1 MKREKRGGEMM
12 TQKRRKSKKIMAR
25 RIRQRNRPRKLMK
38 TIRMRMEMT
47 TMSDYTY
54 NEILW
59 NQKYIPRHFFPLISY
74 DLMNN

>member
-12 TQKRRKSKKIMAR
+12 TLKRRKGKKVMAR

-59 NQKYIPRHFFPLISY
+59 NYKYISCRCFPLIS
-74 DLMNN
+74 